1 VSKTRTVKSLRGV
14 RVVLSMLALGAL
26 VVVLAG
32 CGRQESAADPLAGT
46 KWVVRSYY
54 NPAEVGGMASPVGG
68 TELTA
73 EFFDGQVA
81 GSAGCNSYTA
91 SYTVDGDS
99 LSIGQAAAT
108 MMFCEQPTG
117 AMDQEAAFLSAMQSA
132 SSFKLE
138 EEQLHI
144 LNDKGQVVVDLIPS
158 NKLVVGTSADYPPF
172 ESYVTPGQLD
182 GFDIALM
189 DEIGR
194 RLGMQIEYRDI
205 AFDGLGPALLQGQ
218 IDAAIAAI
226 SKTPER
232 EAYAD
237 FSNVYLVGEGAAVAQ
252 QAADITLT
260 KLEDVAKYKVGV
272 QRNSVYKNRIQTLFI
287 DTGKMSPDNLF
298 AYEKAEDAVNDLLA
312 GRIELVVMD
321 LQAAQAFTD
330 KGGIK
335 IVGIGDTRQNY
346 AIALPK
352 RAVALKA
359 KINQAITDMFSD
371 GTLASLSERYLGASI
386 SLPTPTPG
394 PTTAPVATPT
404 CVDNMALVKQLTTEG
419 DMKPGQA
426 FTKGWQVKNTGT
438 CPWTTGYKLV
448 FVSGDKMGGEPV
460 AAARQVNTGET
471 YDWQVPLV
479 APQNAG
485 SYEGVWQM
493 VNAQGAG
500 FGEKLKV
507 NIRVVAAPTATPK
520 PNPTAAPGIEFTVD
534 RDHIKAGESVV
545 FSWKVT
551 NVKEYYFYS
560 QFEAWQDHP
569 KQGDTGSEQEYPQ
582 APSTTYYLRVVYPD
596 GSLHIPEITVYVEA
610 APAAPQITQFTV
622 DPAGQI
628 TLGQCVTIRWKVE
641 GDKIDKVTLSANGEV
656 LWEPAPTTGNTQH
669 CPTALGT
676 VTYVLEATGPGGTT
690 SAQQQVEVIPEEK
703 PVPPPE
709 DPVIYV
715 FDVSPNQITVGNCV
729 NVTYSAGGGTAS
741 LRIMR
746 DGGPYWD
753 PPTLEGTFCDV
764 LNEAREYTY
773 QLVARGQAKDVTS
786 DVKTVSAA
794 EAAPVNP
801 LAGTRWQVTAYG
813 APGLPGTNPVLAGTT
828 LTMDFSPEGSLN
840 GSSGCNTY
848 SSTYLVN
855 GSQLNM
861 TLPVGTGMICGEPAG
876 IMEQEAA
883 FLGLI
888 PVVDGFSIEGTKLLL
903 QSSSGQVLVEL
914 VAY

>member
-1 VSKTRTVKSLRGV
+1 
-14 RVVLSMLALGAL
+14 
-26 VVVLAG
+26 
-32 CGRQESAADPLAGT
+32 
-46 KWVVRSYY
+46 
-54 NPAEVGGMASPVGG
+54 
-68 TELTA
+68 
-73 EFFDGQVA
+73 
-81 GSAGCNSYTA
+81 
-91 SYTVDGDS
+91 
-99 LSIGQAAAT
+99 
-108 MMFCEQPTG
+108 
-117 AMDQEAAFLSAMQSA
+117 
-132 SSFKLE
+132 
-138 EEQLHI
+138 
-144 LNDKGQVVVDLIPS
+144 
-158 NKLVVGTSADYPPF
+158 
-172 ESYVTPGQLD
+172 
-182 GFDIALM
+182 
-189 DEIGR
+189 
-194 RLGMQIEYRDI
+194 
-205 AFDGLGPALLQGQ
+205 
-218 IDAAIAAI
+218 
-226 SKTPER
+226 
-232 EAYAD
+232 
-237 FSNVYLVGEGAAVAQ
+237 
-252 QAADITLT
+252 
-260 KLEDVAKYKVGV
+260 
-272 QRNSVYKNRIQTLFI
+272 
-287 DTGKMSPDNLF
+287 
-298 AYEKAEDAVNDLLA
+298 
-312 GRIELVVMD
+312 
-321 LQAAQAFTD
+321 
-330 KGGIK
+330 
-335 IVGIGDTRQNY
+335 
-346 AIALPK
+346 
-352 RAVALKA
+352 
-359 KINQAITDMFSD
+359 
-371 GTLASLSERYLGASI
+371 
-386 SLPTPTPG
+386 
-394 PTTAPVATPT
+394 
-404 CVDNMALVKQLTTEG
+404 
-419 DMKPGQA
+419 MKPGQA
-426 FTKGWQVKNTGT
+426 FTAGWQVQNNGT
-438 CPWTTGYKLV
+438 CPWTTSYRLV
-448 FVSGDKMGGEPV
+448 FVDGEEMGGEPV
-460 AAARQVNTGET
+460 AVARQVNAGET
-471 YDWQVPLV
+471 YDVQVSLV
-479 APQNAG
+479 APQTPG
-485 SYEGVWQM
+485 EYQSVWQM
-493 VNAQGAG
+493 TNAQGMA
-500 FGEKLKV
+500 FGERLKV
-507 NIRVVAAPTATPK
+507 SIRVLAAPTVTPK
-520 PNPTAAPGIEFTVD
+520 PNPTPVPGIEFTVD

-560 QFEAWQDHP
+560 QYEAWQDHP

-596 GSLHIPEITVYVEA
+596 GSVHTPEITVYVEA